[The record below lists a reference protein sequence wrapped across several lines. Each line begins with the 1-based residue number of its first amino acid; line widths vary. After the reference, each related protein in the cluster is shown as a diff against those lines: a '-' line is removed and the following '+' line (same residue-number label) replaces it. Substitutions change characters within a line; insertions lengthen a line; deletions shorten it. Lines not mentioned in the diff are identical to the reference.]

1 MCGEDNFT
9 DAYYK
14 MEYFLKHNVEEPLF
28 RETMVK
34 ALLEMGCERSN
45 LLLISWDNRWAS
57 LDVKLL
63 QPLCDQDDIAI
74 TNEGELLSL
83 IERWNGNRD
92 KSMDDVLTLV
102 KCFRQTPT
110 NLDTLILFLTNM
122 GLIHVEGEQAGGKK
136 R

>member
-1 MCGEDNFT
+1 
-9 DAYYK
+9 
-14 MEYFLKHNVEEPLF
+14 
-28 RETMVK
+28 
-34 ALLEMGCERSN
+34 
-45 LLLISWDNRWAS
+45 
-57 LDVKLL
+57 
-63 QPLCDQDDIAI
+63 
-74 TNEGELLSL
+74 L
-83 IERWNGNRD
+83 IERWNANRD